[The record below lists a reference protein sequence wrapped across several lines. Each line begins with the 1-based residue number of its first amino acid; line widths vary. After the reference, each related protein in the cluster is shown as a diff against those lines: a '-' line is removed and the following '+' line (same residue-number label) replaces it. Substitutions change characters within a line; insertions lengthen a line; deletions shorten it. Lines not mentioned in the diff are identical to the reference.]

1 MKHSP
6 KNWVQ
11 ERIGLEFREEA
22 GAAMFYPP
30 IAIRAKSGY
39 GKSMLFGKI
48 IAELIDAKF
57 TRNDENEWPVYNR
70 IVYSQLKDQMAS
82 NLEEAVCRGMDKFH
96 QCSNLETFFELT
108 KETPAGQKILFIDS
122 LDEHPKPKSG
132 GTFLSFF
139 QRMAGEWYGLAETL
153 TGTLYSSVRR

>member
-1 MKHSP
+1 MDVSIKLLRWKRNLDVKLSEALSP

-57 TRNDENEWPVYNR
+57 TRNDENEW
-70 IVYSQLKDQMAS
+70 
-82 NLEEAVCRGMDKFH
+82 
-96 QCSNLETFFELT
+96 QCTIEL
-108 KETPAGQKILFIDS
+108 F
-122 LDEHPKPKSG
+122 
-132 GTFLSFF
+132 
-139 QRMAGEWYGLAETL
+139 TL
-153 TGTLYSSVRR
+153 NSR